1 MNTIADSSDPGANV
15 VAVANRYA
23 TASAAHKKA
32 VIRVVAAKAALE
44 AVTKAEVRAAEENE
58 CVRQEFVDLL

>member
-1 MNTIADSSDPGANV
+1 MNMIANSSDPGAKV

-32 VIRVVAAKAALE
+32 VIRVVAAKAELE
-44 AVTKAEVRAAEENE
+44 AATKAEARAAEENE
-58 CVRQEFVDLL
+58 RVRQEFVDLL